1 VVPSAEGCSSASER
15 GAQELVAM
23 VEVNGYDVDPD
34 TAQTVMTILFA
45 TGGLSLIFM
54 ALRALC
60 LVGQTACCLCEMCL
74 CAKRCCCASTSAG
87 ATEGEHPYPSGAGRY
102 ASMILMFL
110 AIMYAMI
117 WQFYWAEDL
126 GEASTT
132 AEAWSKGGCVEGNAK
147 YPLCLSY
154 SASYR
159 VSFCEV
165 IFFGIM
171 AILSGFKPATHDLGW
186 DLKLVLFAIL
196 LIGITWAPSTIFDD
210 HGYAWFARVGA
221 FVFIVLQQ
229 IILLDGGY
237 RLNELLKALGGQ
249 EGYEEGW
256 NKWLV
261 LLLGL
266 SVGFYLTAFVGIVLL
281 YVYFTGDEGNRCAD
295 STTFVSITMILIM
308 VFTALQLV
316 SDPENGHNLLV
327 SSIVAAYAVYLTYVS
342 VSSNPVEHCN
352 PSYEIEGSD
361 TFSLVVGLTVTFLSI
376 CGTVYFSSKSV
387 TGLVGGEG
395 GSPASNYVRLET
407 VLTTDAKGP
416 SNTGPDGNPTIQD
429 QPVAGSAYSYP
440 KRSIAMIEAIDDDGG
455 TAWRFNMVMMLIS
468 MYWCMVLTNW
478 ANPVT
483 GGAEETDVKEGS
495 PTGGITAMWMN
506 IVACWI
512 CVLLYIWTLVA
523 PILYPDRDFS

>member
-1 VVPSAEGCSSASER
+1 MDENPLTLSATS
-15 GAQELVAM
+15 LTPPPH
-23 VEVNGYDVDPD
+23 NGPQWPAP
-34 TAQTVMTILFA
+34 TPI
-45 TGGLSLIFM
+45 
-54 ALRALC
+54 
-60 LVGQTACCLCEMCL
+60 
-74 CAKRCCCASTSAG
+74 ST
-87 ATEGEHPYPSGAGRY
+87 PPRW
-102 ASMILMFL
+102 FR
-110 AIMYAMI
+110 YAMI

-126 GEASTT
+126 GDADST
-132 AEAWSKGGCVEGNAK
+132 AEAWSKGDCVEGNDK

-165 IFFGIM
+165 IFFGTM
-171 AILSGFKPATHDLGW
+171 AILAGFKPAIHDLGW
-186 DLKLVLFAIL
+186 DVKLSFYAIL
-196 LIGITWAPSTIFDD
+196 LIGITWAPSNIFDD

-221 FVFIVLQQ
+221 FIFIVLQQ

-237 RLNELLKALGGQ
+237 RLNETLKALGGQ
-249 EGYEEGW
+249 QGYEEGW
-256 NKWLV
+256 NKWLA

-266 SVGFYLTAFVGIVLL
+266 SVGFYLAAFVGIVLL
-281 YVYFTGDEGNRCAD
+281 FVYYTGEEGNRCPE
-295 STTFVSITMILIM
+295 STSFVSITMVLIL

-327 SSIVAAYAVYLTYVS
+327 SSIVAAYAVYLTYIS

-361 TFSLVVGLTVTFLSI
+361 TFSLVLGLTITFISI

-416 SNTGPDGNPTIQD
+416 SNTGADGNPTIQE
-429 QPVAGSAYSYP
+429 QPTAGGGGGYSYP
-440 KRSIAMIEAIDDDGG
+440 KRSLAMIEAIDDDGG
-455 TAWRFNMVMMLIS
+455 TAWRFNVVMTLIS

-483 GGAEETDVKEGS
+483 GTNEDGDVKDGS